1 MAVTDMTVTVDAGI
15 MKGCTLTAHIH
26 ETYRWRVRKAIGL
39 FLMRLATIAFGC
51 GLEVEDGNAT
61 GGGNDATNG

>member
-1 MAVTDMTVTVDAGI
+1 MAAIDTTVKIDAGL
-15 MKGCTLTAHIH
+15 MRRAVLTVRIH